1 MIWNLISS
9 ILSNDDARIIDIRRN
24 SLVCYVIELEE
35 ERELN
40 LQRISSLDAENAAL
54 RERTRWIPVGERL
67 PDENVAVL
75 AVVSSAFSDFR
86 YIQIAHHV
94 PSVPQWN
101 TEDGVHFHG
110 TEYQRIAH
118 WMPLPEAPKEDE

>member
-1 MIWNLISS
+1 MSDMLEF
-9 ILSNDDARIIDIRRN
+9 LDVQRKLRDTDQLCELLRKSNVALTIQN
-24 SLVCYVIELEE
+24 KQLE
-35 ERELN
+35 
-40 LQRISSLDAENAAL
+40 AENAAL
-54 RERTRWIPVGERL
+54 RERTRWIPVSERL